1 MTLTLMLAVALAP
14 VSTPPVA
21 DTIRIEVG
29 SPLIDGSVY
38 QPHRARVRVHLNSLD
53 TPPTNEWTNELT
65 VGDSAGRR
73 VARWVTLGQFDSAG
87 TPGFDLRQT
96 FDLVSLAPLGYR
108 LRTRAGADISLAIDG
123 KRMRGTRKTP
133 TGAATE
139 QVDQEI
145 PRMGFIASASDLVPL
160 AAGMKAGKVIIAPVW
175 GPNMATAESRIFTIV
190 GKVSTMVEGTKWQAW
205 KVEEYRESDRR
216 LMAVWYLVEG
226 SPYMVGGEVYLPNG
240 NVQRMTEIALP

>member
-1 MTLTLMLAVALAP
+1 MLVLALSPTTDAP
-14 VSTPPVA
+14 AA

-38 QPHRARVRVHLNSLD
+38 KPHRARVRVHLNSLD

-65 VGDSAGRR
+65 VGDSAGRK
-73 VARWVTLGQFDSAG
+73 VARWVTLGQFDSTG

-123 KRMRGTRKTP
+123 NRMRGTRKTP
-133 TGAATE
+133 NNPATA

-160 AAGMKAGKVIIAPVW
+160 AAGMEAGKVIIAPVW
-175 GPNMATAESRIFTIV
+175 GPNMATAESRIFTV
-190 GKVSTMVEGTKWQAW
+190 LGKVPTTVEGIEWQAW